1 MERNFILS
9 NVAEKLID
17 KGNFLEFFQIYQLSE
32 DFSEVS
38 SQLSQNV
45 VSYQEIGSTH
55 RNKKYTWTHQIIPDN
70 KSTFR
75 VRKHSVKFKGCKI
88 RKKMRE
94 EDPKHNLSS
103 NVNVKKF

>member
-1 MERNFILS
+1 MLS

-55 RNKKYTWTHQIIPDN
+55 RNKNTWTQILIPDMT
-70 KSTFR
+70 K
-75 VRKHSVKFKGCKI
+75 VRLLESENTV
-88 RKKMRE
+88 
-94 EDPKHNLSS
+94 
-103 NVNVKKF
+103 